1 MLEKL
6 RLKLASAEALPLLV
20 LLGII
25 CGLFAGG
32 IIILLRL
39 LIESLQAEFLPES
52 DPENYEALS
61 LWMRFFLPLAGAL
74 LIGAVFHLLYKGP
87 VQVGVVHVLERLQ
100 YHQGN
105 LPIRNFIAQFIG
117 AAISIVSGHS
127 VGREG
132 PGVHLGAAGA
142 SFMGQWMALPN
153 NTMRIL
159 VACGA
164 SASIAASFNTP
175 IAGVIFAMEVIIME
189 YTIAGFAPIIMSAVS
204 ATVLTQAVF
213 GKDPIFTVQALKL
226 SSLTELSFLLVMGL
240 TIGALAA
247 LFIWVMRLTTN
258 KTQKIAFFN
267 RMILAGLV
275 TGICALW
282 VPQIMGIGYD
292 TVNAAILGEMGI
304 GLLITIVLVKLF
316 ATTVSLG
323 LGLPAGLIGPT
334 VVIGA
339 AAGGVV
345 GSVAQS
351 MMPEEVASAG
361 FYAML
366 GMAAMMGATLQAPL
380 AALMALL
387 ELTVNTNI
395 ILPGML
401 VVIVAGLTSSH
412 LFKQESVFLM
422 LLKERGLDFKSNPV
436 AQALRRVGVAGEMTR
451 SFLRTSNSLR
461 RSEAQALLQD
471 EPEWLMIEKDNVPV
485 ALMPS
490 VELAQF
496 LTMNQQ
502 DEINLLEIPGQRFD
516 IVVIGIRDTLQ
527 LALEQMDKQHLDVL
541 CVGQMNVEQKTEQEN
556 GGFQI
561 HGIVTRQMIETH
573 YRYH

>member
-6 RLKLASAEALPLLV
+6 RVKLASAEALPLLV

-32 IIILLRL
+32 IIVLLRL
-39 LIESLQAEFLPES
+39 LIESLQVEFLPES

-61 LWMRFFLPLAGAL
+61 LWVRFLLPLAGAL

-164 SASIAASFNTP
+164 AASIAASFNTP

-213 GKDPIFTVQALKL
+213 GKEPIFTVQALKL

-240 TIGALAA
+240 VIGALAA

-275 TGICALW
+275 TGTCAIW
-282 VPQIMGIGYD
+282 VPQVMGIGYD

-304 GLLITIVLVKLF
+304 GLLVTIVLVKLF

-334 VVIGA
+334 IVIGA
-339 AAGGVV
+339 AAGGAM

-401 VVIVAGLTSSH
+401 VVIVAGISSSH

-422 LLKERGLDFKSNPV
+422 LLKERGLDFKSNPI

-451 SFLRTSNSLR
+451 SFLLTSNSLR
-461 RSEAQALLQD
+461 RNDAQLLLQK
-471 EPEWLMIEKDNVPV
+471 EPEWLVVEKDNVPV

-496 LTMNQQ
+496 ITMNQQ
-502 DEINLLEIPGQRFD
+502 DEIDLLEIPGQRFD
-516 IVVIGIRDTLQ
+516 IVIIGIRDTLQ

-541 CVGQMNVEQKTEQEN
+541 CVGQINIEHKTEPEN
-556 GGFQI
+556 RGYQI